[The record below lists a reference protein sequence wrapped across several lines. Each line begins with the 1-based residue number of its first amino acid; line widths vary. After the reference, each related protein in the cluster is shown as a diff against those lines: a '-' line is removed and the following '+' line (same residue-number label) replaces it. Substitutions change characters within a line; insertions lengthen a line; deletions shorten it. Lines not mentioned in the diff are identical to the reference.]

1 MLNRLLS
8 PFSKTKTNDTTT
20 NNQPN
25 NDEQSEQQT
34 NYSITIE
41 NNMTKIEKILYTM
54 PRIYVNEGDTIFHP
68 QNWNISMFEIGRPL
82 GRGK

>member
-1 MLNRLLS
+1 
-8 PFSKTKTNDTTT
+8 
-20 NNQPN
+20 
-25 NDEQSEQQT
+25 
-34 NYSITIE
+34 
-41 NNMTKIEKILYTM
+41 MTKIEKILYTM